1 MNLTVIQIFT
11 REQKSI
17 KVKLM
22 LLHLTLLLLAFQGI
36 MAQNIKGK
44 IIDVKTQE
52 SIPYATVLVNES
64 EQLVSNAEGYFTLSE
79 RNSADDVQLTIS
91 YLGYL
96 AQKLT
101 VSQLKKLD
109 FTIAL
114 SPGIIE
120 LNAVTVSNEK
130 PNPYEIMANVKAN
143 LDRNYKSDGTPSK
156 DLLFYRRSDYF
167 KPKEIEITV
176 DKSTGFSKQALK
188 KVNTDLKNFSNKFIS
203 HPPQE
208 FTDIL
213 CNYYTTN
220 TKKDD
225 KFEFTSKLDVL
236 KATKLKNEGSS
247 ISSDELQKTAIN
259 TLLQHLDSTKY
270 YRIKSGLFGSRDTI
284 SLRKDFNRKKD
295 KNKTKGTSNQLTT
308 TKTNLNSFII
318 DNNFLTSEKFN
329 FVNKSDLY
337 DYSFEGT
344 TYTVDNDFAYVLTF
358 KPSKSRAKYIGKLF
372 ISETDYAVLR
382 VEYDLDSGEKLHN
395 VNLKFLLGIKASE
408 DTSKGT
414 LMYKRK
420 SDGNGYYLHYAAIE
434 KGNYFYV
441 NRPLKF
447 IELTSAEK
455 DILSLDIKCEGNSSE
470 KTEFLNMSQSTLPLA
485 AIEKI
490 KEDEFKF
497 INIKAYDAKIWKDY
511 NAIEPLQEMKRF
523 KSIN

>member
-1 MNLTVIQIFT
+1 VL
-11 REQKSI
+11 
-17 KVKLM
+17 
-22 LLHLTLLLLAFQGI
+22 QGVV
-36 MAQNIKGK
+36 AQNIKGK
-44 IIDVKTQE
+44 IIDIKTQE
-52 SIPYATVLVNES
+52 SIPYATIFINES

-79 RNSADDVQLTIS
+79 RNSVDETQLTVS

-96 AQKLT
+96 VQKLT

-114 SPGIIE
+114 YPGIIE
-120 LNAVTVSNEK
+120 LNAVTVSNDR

-143 LDRNYKSDGTPSK
+143 LDRNYQSDGLASK
-156 DLLFYRRSDYF
+156 DLLFYRRSNYF

-176 DKSTGFSKQALK
+176 EKSTGFSKEALK
-188 KVNTDLKNFSNKFIS
+188 KVNTDLKNFSATFIS

-208 FTDIL
+208 FTDII

-220 TKKDD
+220 TKKDN
-225 KFEFTSKLDVL
+225 KFIFTSKLDVL

-247 ISSDELQKTAIN
+247 MSSDELQKIAIK
-259 TLLQHLDSTKY
+259 TMLQHLDSTKY

-295 KNKTKGTSNQLTT
+295 KNKTKDSSNQLTT
-308 TKTNLNSFII
+308 TKTNLNSFIKE
-318 DNNFLTSEKFN
+318 NNFLTSEKFN
-329 FVNKSDLY
+329 FVNKSELY
-337 DYSFEGT
+337 EYRFEGT
-344 TYTVDNDFAYVLTF
+344 TYTDDNDFAYVLTF

-414 LMYKRK
+414 LMYKKK
-420 SDGNGYYLHYAAIE
+420 SDENGYYLHYAAIE

-455 DILSLDIKCEGNSSE
+455 DVLALEIKLEGNSSE
-470 KTEFLNMSQSTLPLA
+470 KTEFLNMSQSTLPVA

-511 NAIEPLQEMKRF
+511 NTIEPLQEMKRF
-523 KSIN
+523 KSMN